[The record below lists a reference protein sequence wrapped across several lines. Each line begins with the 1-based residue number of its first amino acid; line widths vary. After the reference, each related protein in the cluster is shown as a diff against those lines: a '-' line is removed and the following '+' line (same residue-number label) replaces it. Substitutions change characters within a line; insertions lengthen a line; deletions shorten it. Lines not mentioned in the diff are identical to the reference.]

1 MDIDRTIYSDN
12 ETIILSKSNH
22 ITNYTFKMPGILVK
36 CNLLQTTHLAISTK
50 KNHETHIQ
58 YF

>member
-22 ITNYTFKMPGILVK
+22 NTNYTFKMPGILVQ
-36 CNLLQTTHLAISTK
+36 CNLLHPPIWQSLP